1 MHVDMDDVPEH
12 LKSRK
17 KGKALHFLG
26 TMAVGTAVIGVLAAV
41 ASIEVPLT
49 RLPKIAVVAEPQA
62 GAVTNR
68 TNSVEWP
75 SYQPELSHNSGAA
88 YGNAESLENTRA
100 EPEQEPESKRQT
112 VFNDQNYTPRGADNV
127 LAFEEIKPEPKP
139 IHAVRKPKEIVV
151 VGVQRD
157 RANEICSY
165 AHKEGSVEKR
175 NCKARMN
182 LEMRN

>member
-12 LKSRK
+12 LKNRK

-26 TMAVGTAVIGVLAAV
+26 TMAIGTAVIGVLAAV
-41 ASIEVPLT
+41 VSIEVPVT
-49 RLPKIAVVAEPQA
+49 RLPQIAVVAAPQV

-68 TNSVEWP
+68 SNAVEWP
-75 SYQPELSHNSGAA
+75 SYQPEVSQNSATA
-88 YGNAESLENTRA
+88 YENTETLEDIRV
-100 EPEQEPESKRQT
+100 EPEPERERQT
-112 VFNDQNYTPRGADNV
+112 VFNDQNYAPRGADNV

-139 IHAVRKPKEIVV
+139 IQTARKPQEIVV

-165 AHKEGSVEKR
+165 GHKEGSVEKR
-175 NCKARMN
+175 NCKAQMN
-182 LEMRN
+182 LDMRN

>member
-26 TMAVGTAVIGVLAAV
+26 TMAIGTAVIGVLAAV
-41 ASIEVPLT
+41 ASIEIPVTKHPQ
-49 RLPKIAVVAEPQA
+49 IAVVAGPQA

-68 TNSVEWP
+68 TNGVEWS
-75 SYQPELSHNSGAA
+75 SYQPEVSRNSATA
-88 YGNAESLENTRA
+88 YEDAETLENTQP
-100 EPEQEPESKRQT
+100 EPKPESERQT
-112 VFNDQNYTPRGADNV
+112 VFNDRNYTPRGADNV
-127 LAFEEIKPEPKP
+127 LAFEEVTPEPKP
-139 IHAVRKPKEIVV
+139 IQAARKPKEIVV

-175 NCKARMN
+175 NCKAQMN
-182 LEMRN
+182 LDMRN